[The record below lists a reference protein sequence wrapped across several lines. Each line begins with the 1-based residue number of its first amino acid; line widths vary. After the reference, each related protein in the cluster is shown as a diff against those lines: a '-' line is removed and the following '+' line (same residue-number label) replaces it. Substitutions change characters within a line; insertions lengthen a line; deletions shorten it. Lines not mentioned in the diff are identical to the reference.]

1 MTEREIQTVKQL
13 YSFGAIRVL
22 IVTHSHCWD
31 VADLQSHV
39 VVILDAEKYDG
50 VEKRY
55 TEYDIPSILQ
65 MQS

>member
-13 YSFGAIRVL
+13 YLDGAITVL
-22 IVTHSHCWD
+22 IVTHSHCWEITD
-31 VADLQSHV
+31 IQSHV

-50 VEKRY
+50 VVKRY

-65 MQS
+65 M